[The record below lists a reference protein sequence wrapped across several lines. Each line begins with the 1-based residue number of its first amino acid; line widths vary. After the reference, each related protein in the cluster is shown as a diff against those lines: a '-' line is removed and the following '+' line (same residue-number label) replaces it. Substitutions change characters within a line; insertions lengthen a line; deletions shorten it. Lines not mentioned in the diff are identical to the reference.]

1 MPICAVVAF
10 LFLAGAGVAAADA
23 PFRLADRVTDRAG
36 VLDPAGKAR
45 VQQAVDQL
53 RAEKGYDLFVVYVRS
68 FDGAQ
73 TDAWADRTAQ
83 LSQLGRTDVLL
94 AVATQDRAYHVSY
107 AQSFPLSQQTTDAI
121 ADKDVEPRLAADDW
135 AGAAVGLADALRAGG
150 ASSSGGGGVGVGGLV
165 VAGVAVVGVGGY
177 LLVRRRRRGAATE
190 ADRPAAPAPESGE
203 FADVT
208 TDDLNYRGSQALLDV
223 DDAVRRSEQELSAAR
238 AHFGDAAVAEFAAA
252 LDAARGEM
260 LRGFTLRQQ
269 LDDDIPEDEPTK
281 RRMLAE
287 IITVCRSADER
298 LDAQVAAFDKLR
310 NLEATAPDYLAGL
323 ATRLDA
329 TNARLPEAE
338 AAWAQLQKQYA
349 PGSWEP
355 AAGNLDQARRLL
367 TGAAAELAAARDD
380 LAAAPP
386 RHRRRRAGSA
396 PLPGGRRRVRG
407 GCRARGRADQAAPL
421 SPRPAR
427 VGPVGRPALP
437 GRDRRHRPPPRR
449 RWSRR
454 RAPRLRGRGRRCG
467 CWRDGA
473 RAAQRRV
480 RAMVAPADRRGA
492 GGAGEARRSS
502 RGGRPRRRSPRPRRC
517 STASAAWAPTWP
529 PRANASPP
537 PAPRPSRTSPRP
549 ARCSPRATRA
559 ASWPGSSPAP
569 RPRWR
574 RRPPPRTRRPPD
586 PMAALRLIDEADA
599 ALDRGLV
606 TARDA
611 QAAARRAAA
620 ARDQA
625 LLTARPA
632 VAAAEDFIGSR
643 RGAVG
648 TEARTRL
655 AEAQRHLAQAQAAGR
670 QPRRRARR
678 GPGRR
683 HAGPA
688 GPRPGPVGRVALV
701 RRAGRRRGRAARAG
715 SRASWAA
722 SCSAASWRAA
732 SPAAGGGGGYGGG
745 YGRAVASG
753 AASAGGSS
761 GGFGGSGG
769 CGRAAGAAA
778 ASDLAA
784 TPPPRSPVGCKSG
797 QIWPLCAPN
806 RRSCRGQLRRGCR
819 SPGTTSRPRR
829 GRRARRSRGG

>member
-1 MPICAVVAF
+1 MPTCSGADGEGTMVAVSRIVRLLGPICAVVAF

-23 PFRLADRVTDRAG
+23 PFRLADRITDRAG
-36 VLDPAGKAR
+36 VLDPAGKAH

-68 FDGAQ
+68 FDGLQ

-135 AGAAVGLADALRAGG
+135 AGAAVALADALRAGG

-165 VAGVAVVGVGGY
+165 VAGVAVLGVGGY
-177 LLVRRRRRGAATE
+177 LLVRRRRRKGGKE
-190 ADRPAAPAPESGE
+190 APAEAPAPESGE
-203 FADVT
+203 FADVS

-238 AHFGDAAVAEFAAA
+238 AHFGDAAVADFTAA
-252 LDAARGEM
+252 LEAARGEM

-287 IITVCRSADER
+287 IIAVCRSADER

-329 TNARLPEAE
+329 MNARLPEAE

-355 AAGNLDQARRLL
+355 AAGNLDQARSLL

-380 LAAAPP
+380 LAAAQLPSG
-386 RHRRRRAGSA
+386 AGAPTAPLPTGAAASSVPVPTEAPTTPLPTGAAASSVPVPTEAPTAPLPSGAGAPTA
-396 PLPGGRRRVRG
+396 PLPG
-407 GCRARGRADQAAPL
+407 
-421 SPRPAR
+421 
-427 VGPVGRPALP
+427 
-437 GRDRRHRPPPRR
+437 
-449 RWSRR
+449 
-454 RAPRLRGRGRRCG
+454 
-467 CWRDGA
+467 DG
-473 RAAQRRV
+473 
-480 RAMVAPADRRGA
+480 
-492 GGAGEARRSS
+492 
-502 RGGRPRRRSPRPRRC
+502 
-517 STASAAWAPTWP
+517 TAPTEV
-529 PRANASPP
+529 
-537 PAPRPSRTSPRP
+537 
-549 ARCSPRATRA
+549 
-559 ASWPGSSPAP
+559 PGSSPAVP
-569 RPRWR
+569 GSNTAQAGRSGAGDGGAAVGGRGGR
-574 RRPPPRTRRPPD
+574 SAAVVAGRAAEAAITQAGVLLDGLGRLGADLATAGERITAARAETEQDIAEARALLAEGDSGELAGLVARAEAALASATAAQNATPPD
-586 PMAALRLIDEADA
+586 PMAALRLIDEADG

-643 RGAVG
+643 RGAIG

-655 AEAQRHLAQAQAAGR
+655 AEAQRHLAQAQAAGVDPTAALADAHAADTLAR
-670 QPRRRARR
+670 QALDMARSDVSR
-678 GPGRR
+678 WSGGAGPG
-683 HAGPA
+683 G
-688 GPRPGPVGRVALV
+688 
-701 RRAGRRRGRAARAG
+701 
-715 SRASWAA
+715 
-722 SCSAASWRAA
+722 
-732 SPAAGGGGGYGGG
+732 AAGMGGLAGELGGLVLGGILAGGFSGGRGGYGGG
-745 YGRAVASG
+745 YGRG
-753 AASAGGSS
+753 GGYGGGFGGGSS
-761 GGFGGSGG
+761 GGFGGSRG
-769 CGRAAGAAA
+769 
-778 ASDLAA
+778 SDE
-784 TPPPRSPVGCKSG
+784 G
-797 QIWPLCAPN
+797 
-806 RRSCRGQLRRGCR
+806 RRG
-819 SPGTTSRPRR
+819 GG
-829 GRRARRSRGG
+829 GRF